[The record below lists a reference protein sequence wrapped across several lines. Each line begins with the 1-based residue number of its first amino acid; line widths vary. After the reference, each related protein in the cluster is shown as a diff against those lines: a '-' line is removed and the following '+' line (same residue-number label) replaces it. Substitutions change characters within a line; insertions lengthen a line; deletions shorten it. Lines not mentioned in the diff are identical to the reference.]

1 MKSSGRISFQRSTT
15 SFDFEKKRW
24 PPMSKWNSP
33 WGERWRTVRLM
44 PPT

>member
-15 SFDFEKKRW
+15 SLDLEKKRW
-24 PPMSKWNSP
+24 PPMSKWKP
-33 WGERWRTVRLM
+33 LYCTVRLI